1 MATLT
6 ERRAAILQLIVN
18 DYIDNATPVGSETI
32 VRKYGLKVSPATI
45 RNEMVKLEEEG
56 YLTQPHT
63 SAGRVPSDLG
73 YRYYVETLMGE
84 EDLSPDEKR
93 QILHQFHQAA
103 AQMDAWLD
111 LAAAVL
117 ARSVRN
123 LALVTAPRSPRVHF
137 RHAEIVSLE
146 SYLALL
152 VLVLREVHAKEQ
164 VLMFPEPV
172 TQEELWRTA
181 NQLNEELAGLT
192 APEIRARQLE
202 LTRLGQQALEAVLRL
217 MEAED
222 STEFP
227 SPRLSGLRNVLSQ
240 PEFSNGEK
248 MLGVL
253 DVLEER
259 NLSRAIPLD
268 RIAEE
273 GVTVIIGAENRQDA
287 MRECS
292 VVITRYGVPGWSG
305 TLGILGPTRMH
316 YPRAISTV
324 RYLASVLTELVDRWK
339 G

>member
-6 ERRAAILQLIVN
+6 ERRAAILQLIIH

-73 YRYYVETLMGE
+73 YRYYVESLMEE
-84 EDLSPDEKR
+84 EDLSPDAKR
-93 QILHQFHQAA
+93 QILHQFHQVA

-111 LAAAVL
+111 LAASVL
-117 ARSVRN
+117 AQYARN
-123 LALVTAPRSPRVHF
+123 LALVTAPHSPQVHF
-137 RHAEIVSLE
+137 RHAEIISLE
-146 SYLALL
+146 DYLALL
-152 VLVLREVHAKEQ
+152 VLVLQEVQAKEQ
-164 VLMFPEPV
+164 VLLFSEPV
-172 TQEELWRTA
+172 SQEELWRTA
-181 NQLNEELAGLT
+181 NQLNEELVGLT

-202 LTRLGQQALEAVLRL
+202 LTRLGRQALEAVLRL
-217 MEAED
+217 MEEED
-222 STEFP
+222 NVEYP

-240 PEFSNGEK
+240 PEFARGDK

-253 DVLEER
+253 EVLEER
-259 NLSRAIPLD
+259 NLSRAIPMD
-268 RIAEE
+268 RIAQD
-273 GVTVIIGAENRQDA
+273 GVTVIIGSENWQDA

-292 VVITRYGVPGWSG
+292 VVVTRYGVPGWSG
-305 TLGILGPTRMH
+305 MLGILGPTRMH

-324 RYLASVLTELVDRWK
+324 RYLASVLTEVVRRWK